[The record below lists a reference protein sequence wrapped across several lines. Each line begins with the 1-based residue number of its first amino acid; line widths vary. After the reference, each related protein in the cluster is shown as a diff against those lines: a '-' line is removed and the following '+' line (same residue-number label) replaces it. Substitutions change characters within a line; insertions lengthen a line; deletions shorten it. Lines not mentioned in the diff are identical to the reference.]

1 METFWKAWAGGA
13 IAIVVFLAITGA
25 SPLQNPTDFTASVGT
40 DGAGVTVKEYLIAG
54 GDGTTGAMY
63 MTNLFIPAG
72 TSVVTTP
79 DTAALAQGMLLYT
92 FPAGQIIIKRIY
104 GDVGLDIDDAA
115 NVADTP
121 EIGLGTAIA
130 SGANATLG
138 AAAAGIEAEN
148 LWGPIVVAG
157 CDTEADASDADQT
170 LVTDDFF
177 MIGSADHTVF
187 FNVADTWGNGA
198 GTKDVTVVNGAR
210 FIIEWLLL
218 PVEGV

>member
-1 METFWKAWAGGA
+1 MKNL
-13 IAIVVFLAITGA
+13 IVAFGMVLFLVMLTGA
-25 SPLQNPTDFTASVGT
+25 NPLQNPTDFTASVGT
-40 DGAGVTVKEYLIAG
+40 AGANVTVKEYLIAG

-63 MTNLFIPAG
+63 MTNLFITAG

-79 DTAALAQGMLLYT
+79 DTAALAQGQLIYT

-121 EIGLGTAIA
+121 EIGLGTAVA
-130 SGANATLG
+130 TGANATLG
-138 AAAAGIEAEN
+138 DAASGIEAEN
-148 LWGPIVVAG
+148 LWGPNVVAG
-157 CDTEADASDADQT
+157 CDTDADASDAGQV
-170 LVTDDFF
+170 LVTADFF

-187 FNVADTWGNGA
+187 FNVADTWGNGD